1 MQGRDLTAPLWS
13 LSATRLGEGF
23 ARGAFT
29 PSDAL
34 EAVLAR
40 IAALNPGL
48 NAVVT
53 LDAEGAR
60 RDAAASTGRWRAGR
74 AAGALDGVPIT
85 VKDNIPV
92 AGLRASWG
100 SLLLADYVPVRDE
113 LPVARLRASGAVILG
128 KTNCPE
134 FSLQGYTDNKLF
146 GPTRNPWNPALTPGG
161 SSGGAAAGVAAGF
174 GPIAIGTDG
183 GGSIRRPACHTGLVG
198 FKPTAKHVARA
209 DGFPPILL
217 DFEVIGP
224 LTRTVADARL
234 VMDVIGPVP
243 ILPPSPRRI
252 RFVPHFGSA
261 PVDPEVAASVAAAAT
276 ALRQLGHSVEE
287 GEVPFACA
295 PLDAAWPVIGQTGL
309 AWLLQSYEGWEGLAT
324 DAVAAMAAAGGALPA
339 TAYFGALQVVR
350 ALQSELSGFFR
361 DYDLILTPSAAALPW
376 LATQSHPEEIDGQPV
391 GPRGHAVFTAFANL
405 AGCPGINLPCAPS
418 AAGLPIGF
426 QLVGAQGA
434 DATVLAVAEQ
444 YEAAHP
450 WRDLW
455 AAGTAA

>member
-1 MQGRDLTAPLWS
+1 VEAGDLAAPLWS

-29 PSDAL
+29 PADAV
-34 EAVLAR
+34 EAVFAR

-60 RDAAASTGRWRAGR
+60 RDAATATGRWRDGR
-74 AAGALDGVPIT
+74 AIGRLDGVPIT

-100 SLLLADYVPVRDE
+100 SLLLADYVPARDE
-113 LPVARLRASGAVILG
+113 LPVARLRAAGAVILG

-134 FSLQGYTDNKLF
+134 FSLQGYTDNRLF
-146 GPTRNPWNPALTPGG
+146 GPTRNPWNLELTPGG

-174 GPIAIGTDG
+174 GPIAICTDG
-183 GGSIRRPACHTGLVG
+183 GGSIRRPASHTGLVG
-198 FKPTAKHVARA
+198 FKPSSGHVARA

-234 VMDVIGPVP
+234 VMAVIGPVP
-243 ILPPSPRRI
+243 SLPPSPRRI
-252 RFVPHFGSA
+252 RFVRQFAGA
-261 PVDPEVAASVAAAAT
+261 PVDPEIAASVAGAAEG
-276 ALRQLGHSVEE
+276 LRRLGHAVEE
-287 GEVPFACA
+287 GEAPFACA
-295 PLDAAWPVIGQTGL
+295 PIDAAWPVISQTGL
-309 AWLLQSYEGWEGLAT
+309 AWLLQSYPGWEGRVT
-324 DAVAAMAAAGGALPA
+324 GAVAAMGAAGAAFPA
-339 TAYFGALQVVR
+339 TAYFGALQAVA
-350 ALQSELSGFFR
+350 ALRRELAAFFH

-376 LATQSHPEEIDGQPV
+376 PAAQSHPGEIDGQAV

-434 DATVLAVAEQ
+434 DATVLAIAEQ
-444 YEAAHP
+444 YEAAYP
-450 WRDLW
+450 WKDPW
-455 AAGTAA
+455 AAA

>member
-1 MQGRDLTAPLWS
+1 VAGDDLTAPLWS

-23 ARGAFT
+23 ACGAFT
-29 PSDAL
+29 PSDAVD
-34 EAVLAR
+34 AVLAR
-40 IAALNPGL
+40 IAAFNPGL
-48 NAVVT
+48 NAIVT
-53 LDAEGAR
+53 LDGEGAR
-60 RDAAASTGRWRAGR
+60 RDAAASTERWRRGR
-74 AAGALDGVPIT
+74 AIGRLDGVPIT

-113 LPVARLRASGAVILG
+113 LPVARLRAAGAVILG

-146 GPTRNPWNPALTPGG
+146 GPTRNPWNPDLTPGG

-174 GPIAIGTDG
+174 GPVAIGTDG
-183 GGSIRRPACHTGLVG
+183 GGSIRRPASHTGLVG
-198 FKPTAKHVARA
+198 FKPSAQQVARA

-234 VMDVIGPVP
+234 VMEVIGPVP
-243 ILPPSPRRI
+243 SLPPSPRRI
-252 RFVPHFGSA
+252 RFVPRFGAA
-261 PVDPEVAASVAAAAT
+261 PVDPEIAASVAGAAEAF
-276 ALRQLGHSVEE
+276 RRLGHSVEE

-295 PLDAAWPVIGQTGL
+295 PLDAAWPVISQTGL
-309 AWLLQSYEGWEGLAT
+309 AWLLHSYGEWQGRVT
-324 DAVAAMAAAGGALPA
+324 DAVAAMEAAGAAFPA
-339 TAYFGALQVVR
+339 TAYFGALQAVS
-350 ALQSELSGFFR
+350 ALRGELAAFFR

-376 LATQSHPEEIDGQPV
+376 PATQSHPAVIDGQAV
-391 GPRGHAVFTAFANL
+391 GPRGHAVFTAFANM

-426 QLVGAQGA
+426 QLVGARGA

-444 YEAAHP
+444 YETAYP
-450 WRDLW
+450 WKDLW
-455 AAGTAA
+455 AAA